1 MKSFIKKYK
10 TALIIVTAIL
20 VVISINT
27 ILWSFGVIVDI
38 KSLIMALVFSGGFV
52 IVMSVTSYVFGV
64 IDNNRNKESYGKKK
78 DTQFGH
84 DNN

>member
-27 ILWSFGVIVDI
+27 ILWSFGFIVDI

-64 IDNNRNKESYGKKK
+64 IDNNRNKKSYGK
-78 DTQFGH
+78 
-84 DNN
+84 